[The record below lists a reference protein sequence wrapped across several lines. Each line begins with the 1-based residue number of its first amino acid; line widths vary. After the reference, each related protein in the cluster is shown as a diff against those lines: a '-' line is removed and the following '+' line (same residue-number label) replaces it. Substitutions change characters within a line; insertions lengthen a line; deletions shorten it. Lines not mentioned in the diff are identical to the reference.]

1 MRKLFFLMAVTLLI
15 SISVF
20 SSGSKDA
27 SGIVP
32 GDGDPFGKYSPA
44 IEVHVVK
51 EADQS
56 QKFIT
61 GNPDVESYEVNM
73 INQMVEDK
81 LGIKLIYDWIVPTEQ
96 FNTKYN
102 LTIASGTLPDL
113 MPMKILQF
121 QELSKAD
128 VLQDMSPYLDQY
140 ASPTLKMLYEW
151 DENFTRNAVT
161 IEGKLLSVPITG
173 TSPDNSPILWI
184 RKDWLNKVGLN
195 PPKTMD
201 ELVNVAR
208 AFTKNDP
215 DGNGKN
221 DTYGLAMNK
230 TLGGGLADINGFL
243 NGYGAYF
250 DIWIK
255 KGNDLA
261 YGSIQPEARAAL
273 STLQKMYA
281 EGLIDPE
288 FSVKD
293 PVKAGEMVVSGKV
306 GMLYGRT
313 WACYVNI
320 KENSLKDVN
329 AEWLPYAAPG
339 LTSSPANVQASA
351 SLSGMSFLGVN
362 KKFANPEA
370 AVKLVGLYATNYYG
384 AKSAD
389 EWNKNIHYPAGD
401 GTWVS
406 MIHLPAVEIRSPW
419 NDYNQ
424 YIQLKEAMKVND
436 RDSLKPY
443 VQVVWDMVTGYLADT
458 SQRQNLPAYLQVGP
472 IGSQSV
478 IEQYRKQNKIVLDEF
493 MGFKTPTML
502 EKESTLQAKVLE
514 VYTRIIMGE
523 SIDEFDAFVED
534 WYSLGGEKITAE
546 ANEWYKLNK

>member
-230 TLGGGLADINGFL
+230 TLVAD
-243 NGYGAYF
+243 
-250 DIWIK
+250 W
-255 KGNDLA
+255 
-261 YGSIQPEARAAL
+261 Q
-273 STLQKMYA
+273 T
-281 EGLIDPE
+281 
-288 FSVKD
+288 
-293 PVKAGEMVVSGKV
+293 
-306 GMLYGRT
+306 
-313 WACYVNI
+313 
-320 KENSLKDVN
+320 
-329 AEWLPYAAPG
+329 
-339 LTSSPANVQASA
+339 
-351 SLSGMSFLGVN
+351 
-362 KKFANPEA
+362 
-370 AVKLVGLYATNYYG
+370 
-384 AKSAD
+384 
-389 EWNKNIHYPAGD
+389 
-401 GTWVS
+401 
-406 MIHLPAVEIRSPW
+406 
-419 NDYNQ
+419 
-424 YIQLKEAMKVND
+424 
-436 RDSLKPY
+436 
-443 VQVVWDMVTGYLADT
+443 
-458 SQRQNLPAYLQVGP
+458 
-472 IGSQSV
+472 
-478 IEQYRKQNKIVLDEF
+478 
-493 MGFKTPTML
+493 
-502 EKESTLQAKVLE
+502 
-514 VYTRIIMGE
+514 
-523 SIDEFDAFVED
+523 
-534 WYSLGGEKITAE
+534 
-546 ANEWYKLNK
+546 